1 MFKILSLFDGISALQ
16 VALNNI
22 GIKDYS
28 YYASEIDKY
37 AIKVTQGNYPNTIQ
51 LGDIRDISFGEM
63 EIYEKFLML
72 SRRKKTLGIRTSKFE
87 CWHEIPSIDLLCGG
101 SPCQDLSISKQNRQG
116 LKGERSGLFYEYV
129 RILKEIKPKFFILE
143 NVASMPKDAKNTIT
157 QELYNIE
164 PTLLNSSLVTAQQR
178 KRLFWVGRLQEDG
191 SYAKVEIEQPQDKN
205 IFLQDILGSGA
216 SHQDKAHT
224 LTATYN
230 KAVIWNT
237 LEKKQRTMIFEPTGC
252 ALRGRYNEN
261 GKVEQKL
268 EIREDSKANC
278 ITTVS
283 KDSLVVTPILY
294 NQYNQRTLKEKS
306 GTLTTSSNCRTAI
319 SGQVV
324 VEPIV
329 IEHIEKGGQA
339 QRIYSVA
346 GKSVCL
352 SANSGDQG
360 ARTGLYK
367 IDLPDGEYSVRKLTP
382 TECEKLQGFPIDYTN
397 HVSNTQRYKALGN
410 SFTVPI
416 IEHILQTI
424 FQK

>member
-1 MFKILSLFDGISALQ
+1 MLNILSLFDGISALQ

-37 AIKVTQGNYPNTIQ
+37 AIKVTQSNYPNTIQ
-51 LGDIRDISFGEM
+51 LGDVKNITFNINDGVDI
-63 EIYEKFLML
+63 
-72 SRRKKTLGIRTSKFE
+72 
-87 CWHEIPSIDLLCGG
+87 LCGG

-129 RILKEIKPKFFILE
+129 RILKEVKPKFFILE

-164 PTLLNSSLVTAQQR
+164 PILLNSALVSAQQR
-178 KRLFWVGRLQEDG
+178 KRLFWVGELQNDG
-191 SYAKVEIEQPQDKN
+191 TYEKVEIEQPQDKN
-205 IFLQDILGSGA
+205 IFLQAILGSGT

-224 LTATYN
+224 LTASYN

-237 LEKKQRTMIFEPTGC
+237 LEKKQRTMIFESTGC

-261 GKVEQKL
+261 GDVEQKL

-283 KDSLVVTPILY
+283 KDSLVIEPILY

-306 GTLTTSSNCRTAI
+306 GTLSTSSNCRTAI

-324 VEPIV
+324 VSPVRIG
-329 IEHIEKGGQA
+329 HFGKGGQGE
-339 QRIYSVA
+339 RIYSIN
-346 GKSVCL
+346 GKSICL
-352 SANSGDQG
+352 SANGGGMG
-360 ARTGLYK
+360 AKTGLYK
-367 IDLPDGEYSVRKLTP
+367 IDLPDGNYEVRKLTP
-382 TECEKLQGFPIDYTN
+382 IECERLQTFPDNYTN
-397 HVSNTQRYKALGN
+397 YVSNTQRYKALGN
-410 SFTVPI
+410 SFTVSI
-416 IEHILQTI
+416 MEHILQTI
-424 FQK
+424 LKR